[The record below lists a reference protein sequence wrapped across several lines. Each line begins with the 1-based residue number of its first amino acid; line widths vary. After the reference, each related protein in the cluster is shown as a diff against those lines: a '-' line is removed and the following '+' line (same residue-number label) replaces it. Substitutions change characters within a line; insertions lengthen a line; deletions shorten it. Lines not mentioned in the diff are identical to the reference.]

1 MNKIL
6 FLLSFLVIATVS
18 NAQTLLRKGSSSYG
32 DVLYNWDGKFLRQ
45 GSSSYGNVL
54 INWDGKNVRVGS
66 SSYGD
71 ILYNT
76 DGKFPLA
83 ILVYI
88 IE

>member
-1 MNKIL
+1 WDGQNI
-6 FLLSFLVIATVS
+6 
-18 NAQTLLRKGSSSYG
+18 RRGSSSYG
-32 DVLYNWDGKFLRQ
+32 DILYN
-45 GSSSYGNVL
+45 Y
-54 INWDGKNVRVGS
+54 DGKNVRVGS

>member
-6 FLLSFLVIATVS
+6 FLLSFYDVATVS
-18 NAQTLLRKGSSSYG
+18 NAQTMLRKVSSTYG

-54 INWDGKNVRVGS
+54 INWDGQNIRKGS

-76 DGKFPLA
+76 DGEFL
-83 ILVYI
+83 
-88 IE
+88 